1 MSKKSLQRLAFWL
14 SLLTAISMIL
24 SACGGQPTETPVPT
38 IDVSSLGTVTT
49 TCEDI
54 TWYSDG
60 TCSEDTGIVGLI
72 IGENERYAVI
82 NANMKVTP
90 YEKYADVTLQ
100 IDGEETTGN
109 GAYVGDL
116 TCNKADGE
124 SISSTGGSSMP
135 RVTSPEPNY
144 FTCSFEDGEQ
154 IVGSYTI
161 EVQSGMFQQ
170 FMGTTTIEPNAV
182 VVTNAVT
189 QSGTNTPLGTNTP
202 TVTPTAGTFTVTST
216 LALPAYVTGTPD
228 TFGVITEG
236 TRTIGVDS
244 DNPQVSIMFWEFGKA
259 GTLYSSS
266 ASKVLVALD
275 DDPTTPLTKLE
286 PVASYNKCWFFNKQL
301 FNEKFEPCYRY
312 AIAANTVSISA
323 PGMYSEDLY
332 YHGSVEGGPEV
343 YAPKTPTVTPSVT
356 PPATFTATALPTQD
370 MTLGTP
376 VSADAQM
383 VCDGNGQS
391 ATYFLSV
398 NPDAVTCI
406 AGLTNQPVESVQF
419 TVGTKHYIVTL
430 AINTEKLY
438 AVYILGGDI
447 TTSSASCILNGVTF
461 ESGKTNNVKITKGNY
476 NTRLTCKFNGMNVTV
491 IASTQ

>member
-1 MSKKSLQRLAFWL
+1 MKLLGFLIVLGLLVTACGSPAPATPAPTVIPLPTMSKQENSFTFGDFVLAGVSLDNLKGVMDDTDTILTFDQQGRRYSVVAKIVTPPVSTGDWNVSWTLNQVDAKGLKLKEIDECYSADTGRKHLVRDQYNSIGVHSTSIQYSAFCLLPNNGVLYMWFTL
-14 SLLTAISMIL
+14 NVMDEAYNKLLTPIGTITMGTGSTAIPFT
-24 SACGGQPTETPVPT
+24 ATPT
-38 IDVSSLGTVTT
+38 IT
-49 TCEDI
+49 
-54 TWYSDG
+54 
-60 TCSEDTGIVGLI
+60 
-72 IGENERYAVI
+72 A
-82 NANMKVTP
+82 
-90 YEKYADVTLQ
+90 
-100 IDGEETTGN
+100 
-109 GAYVGDL
+109 
-116 TCNKADGE
+116 
-124 SISSTGGSSMP
+124 
-135 RVTSPEPNY
+135 SP
-144 FTCSFEDGEQ
+144 
-154 IVGSYTI
+154 
-161 EVQSGMFQQ
+161 
-170 FMGTTTIEPNAV
+170 
-182 VVTNAVT
+182 
-189 QSGTNTPLGTNTP
+189 
-202 TVTPTAGTFTVTST
+202 TST
-216 LALPAYVTGTPD
+216 LDPNVPTATSTLVLPAYVTGTPD
-228 TFGVITEG
+228 AYGVITEG
-236 TRTIGVDS
+236 TRTKGIDS
-244 DNPQVSIMFWEFGKA
+244 SDPQVSIMFWEYGQK
-259 GTLYSSS
+259 GDLYSSS

-301 FNEKFEPCYRY
+301 FNEKFEPCYKY